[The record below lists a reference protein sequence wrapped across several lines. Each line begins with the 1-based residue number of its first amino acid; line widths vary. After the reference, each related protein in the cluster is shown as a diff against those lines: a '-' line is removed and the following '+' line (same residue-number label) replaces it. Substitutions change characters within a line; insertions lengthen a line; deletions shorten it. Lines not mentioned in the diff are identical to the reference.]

1 MYQGRS
7 DDNYSL
13 TWEEAISFY
22 TDLDRRYPEAR
33 LIEMGMTDAG
43 RPLHLFVIS
52 GDGEFE
58 PETIRRKGRAIVLIN
73 NGIHPGEPEGIDA
86 SARFAV
92 SLLLPV
98 DGRRNTRNTVVRI
111 IRI

>member
-1 MYQGRS
+1 MKKYLLTSLFSVIITLGITAQEKSATPLLRYEE
-7 DDNYSL
+7 NHSL

-43 RPLHLFVIS
+43 RPLHLFIIS

-58 PETIRRKGRAIVLIN
+58 PETIRSKGKSHRA
-73 NGIHPGEPEGIDA
+73 HQQRDTPWRA
-86 SARFAV
+86 
-92 SLLLPV
+92 
-98 DGRRNTRNTVVRI
+98 
-111 IRI
+111 